1 MYVICN
7 SSAFK
12 DGGAFIRL
20 PTVVPQATVPFL
32 ARWQDL
38 IFHWYTSYPRK
49 DDIRYRED
57 HLPDLERQHYFF
69 QVL

>member
-12 DGGAFIRL
+12 DSGAFIRS
-20 PTVVPQATVPFL
+20 PTAVPQATVQFL
-32 ARWQDL
+32 ARWRDL
-38 IFHWYTSYPRK
+38 IFHWYSSYPRK

-57 HLPDLERQHYFF
+57 QLSDLERQYHFF
-69 QVL
+69 QAL